1 MTSGILFILFSL
13 IVLMLLALIASLL
26 LNDAGYVLVIWNGW
40 QAQSSVGFLLLTT
53 LVCAIGFI
61 LLFFISRA
69 ILYSSS
75 AYREKRKIKSQVKTL
90 ISLDDAIRNRL
101 VENFTQAFAVM
112 EKALTRYSLN
122 QHPLNKKKGSA
133 LHLLQADAAKR
144 AKRYPDALAHLT
156 EIDSDDHELASLIRA
171 QIYLETGDLVHAQST
186 LELLLAYPEQGY
198 KEPVREALQ
207 PKFDEQVGI
216 LWSRLAALQPWD
228 MLTRTRQPLPSLI
241 DWSLWLQ
248 ALNQAVAPAEV
259 TLLISRLLEQMPI
272 AVQDQHASLLFA
284 LLARY
289 GTDQQIQTLIQRIF
303 GERLD
308 PDLLNSWTTY
318 TLLQTTKSPVTAP
331 HDSAA
336 TVNTAPATD
345 TITTEPD
352 PVVSSDGGVSTTAT
366 QMPQQ
371 KLSQP
376 NQTASQIP
384 DHVDSILSQ
393 LEQRYPAQPDIAL
406 ARTRWQAQIAVFA
419 EPASVLHA
427 LAETYPQ
434 HSLIQHYLQLAE
446 ITRLPLSAEMQQSL
460 LTRLVAAPLPLIPP
474 REPIAPVAEADT
486 PVDVEPPAAG
496 SDQTL

>member
-13 IVLMLLALIASLL
+13 IILMLLALIASLL
-26 LNDAGYVLVIWNGW
+26 LSDAGYVLVIWNGW

-101 VENFTQAFAVM
+101 VENFTQAFTVM

-171 QIYLETGDLVHAQST
+171 QIFLETGDLVHAQST

-207 PKFDEQVGI
+207 PKFDEQVGMI
-216 LWSRLAALQPWD
+216 WSRLAALQPWD
-228 MLTRTRQPLPSLI
+228 MLTRTRQPLPALI

-248 ALNQAVAPAEV
+248 ALNQVTAPAEASI
-259 TLLISRLLEQMPI
+259 LITRLLDSMPTAI
-272 AVQDQHASLLFA
+272 QDQHARDLFA
-284 LLARY
+284 LLSRY
-289 GTDQQIQTLIQRIF
+289 GTDQQVQILIQRVF

-308 PDLLNSWTTY
+308 TDLLDAWTTHE
-318 TLLQTTKSPVTAP
+318 LSQTTVSPQTAVSLAESSLAETI
-331 HDSAA
+331 SATNHEA
-336 TVNTAPATD
+336 EAP
-345 TITTEPD
+345 E
-352 PVVSSDGGVSTTAT
+352 STTHTSTLHSGA
-366 QMPQQ
+366 
-371 KLSQP
+371 
-376 NQTASQIP
+376 IP
-384 DHVDSILSQ
+384 EHIDSILSL

-406 ARTRWQAQIAVFA
+406 ARTRWHAHRALFS
-419 EPASVLHA
+419 EPASVMQS

-434 HSLIQHYLQLAE
+434 HSLIQHYLQLAAIE
-446 ITRLPLSAEMQQSL
+446 RLSLAPELRHSL
-460 LTRLVAAPLPLIPP
+460 LARLAAAPLPVIPP
-474 REPIAPVAEADT
+474 KVETTIAPFDTPADT
-486 PVDVEPPAAG
+486 ELPVN
-496 SDQTL
+496 T